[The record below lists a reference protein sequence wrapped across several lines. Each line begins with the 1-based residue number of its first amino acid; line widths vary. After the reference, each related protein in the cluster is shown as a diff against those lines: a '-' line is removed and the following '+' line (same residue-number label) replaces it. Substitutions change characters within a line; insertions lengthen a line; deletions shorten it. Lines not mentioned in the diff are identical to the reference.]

1 MLKICN
7 ILLRFYGFGFM
18 AVITRQ
24 QVSVEH
30 SEKPEIKHPV
40 VVLRNGEDQ
49 TRVMFIRWPEICF
62 QISAVIYDAKCWTF
76 WLIT

>member
-7 ILLRFYGFGFM
+7 ILLCFYGFGFM

-30 SEKPEIKHPV
+30 SENPEIKHPV